1 MARTKSSKHGFTLI
15 EILIVVVILGVL
27 ASIVIPQFTSATDSS
42 RENTL
47 KMDLHRIRTQLIL
60 YQQQHNGNYPTVA
73 DFVTQ
78 MTQAS
83 NTAGDTA
90 APGTAGYP
98 HGPYIQQMPLNP
110 WTSTRDVGTGA
121 AGSSAWYF
129 NPTTGDFRANDSAQS
144 RTY

>member
-1 MARTKSSKHGFTLI
+1 MPHRKSQDGGFTLV

-42 RENTL
+42 RESTL
-47 KMDLHRIRTQLIL
+47 KMDLHRIRTQLVL
-60 YQQQHNGNYPTVA
+60 YQQQHNGEYPTVS
-73 DFVTQ
+73 DFETQ

-90 APGTAGYP
+90 AAGTAGYP

-110 WTSTRDVGTGA
+110 WTTTRDVGGGA
-121 AGSSAWYF
+121 VGTSAWYF
-129 NPTTGDFRANDSAQS
+129 NSSTGDFRANNSAQA
-144 RTY
+144 RTH